1 MGQDSDPL
9 FNPNITHGE
18 PALKSVAAFFYPY
31 LFVPNSCLSKTLRE
45 SWKVLRREKIIS
57 VCLDEPGSHP
67 ETRLQSMQVIRY
79 WSRCDISENYIIVF
93 GLFIFKMAQI
103 YKIICDPLPPNE
115 A

>member
-18 PALKSVAAFFYPY
+18 PALKSVAAFFSPY

-67 ETRLQSMQVIRY
+67 ETRLQSMQVTWY
-79 WSRCDISENYIIVF
+79 WSRWDISESYVIVF
-93 GLFIFKMAQI
+93 GQFILLICM
-103 YKIICDPLPPNE
+103 II
-115 A
+115 